1 MATFETQGKLAYMYD
16 EPTDTWHVISGV
28 TNTSLDYT
36 WTGTN
41 NFDGVVTMSDVFT
54 TQAGINNF
62 QTPSIR
68 DAVITSPTNGTVAFV
83 RQDNQGN
90 IINELQFYS
99 AGTWK
104 PVARQQNLI
113 TKTSDYTLDATDSG
127 KTILMNASVDNTLNI
142 PTNSSVPFSIG
153 ESFNIVQY
161 GTGQTIVAAP
171 YGVVLNSKNF
181 FRAIDGRYGQA
192 TLVKT
197 GTNTWLLYGDLKYY
211 MV

>member
-1 MATFETQGKLAYMYD
+1 MATFQTQGKLAYMYD

-54 TQAGINNF
+54 SQAGINNF

-68 DAVITSPTNGTVAFV
+68 DAVITSPTNGVVAFV

-99 AGTWK
+99 AGSWK
-104 PVARQQNLI
+104 PVARQQSFV
-113 TKTSDYTLDATDSG
+113 TKTSDHTLQLADSG
-127 KTILMNASVDNTLNI
+127 KTILMNSSVDNTLTV
-142 PTNSSVPFSIG
+142 PSNSEASFLIG

-161 GTGQTIVAAP
+161 GTGQTIVSAP
-171 YGVVLNSKNF
+171 YGVILNSRNF
-181 FRAIDGRYGQA
+181 FRGIDGQYGKV